1 MNITL
6 AKETKENGT
15 AEVDASTPE
24 EPGWKAVLAILLA
37 HKHSNQPTEMDPM
50 VRCHVCSAVVCGMSA
65 EAGPGVSTCLLSA
78 LQGQLRSI
86 LTSGAKPRV
95 VPCFSSA

>member
-50 VRCHVCSAVVCGMSA
+50 VRCHCPACVA
-65 EAGPGVSTCLLSA
+65 LLFV
-78 LQGQLRSI
+78 G
-86 LTSGAKPRV
+86 
-95 VPCFSSA
+95 